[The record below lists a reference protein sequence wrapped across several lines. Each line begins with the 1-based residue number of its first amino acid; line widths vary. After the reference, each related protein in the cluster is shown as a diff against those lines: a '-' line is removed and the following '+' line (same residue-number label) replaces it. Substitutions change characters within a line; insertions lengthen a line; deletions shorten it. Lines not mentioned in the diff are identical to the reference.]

1 MGRSKVRPMLPDL
14 PCNRWMKSDVFD
26 LTTIFFLVMAVA
38 ILFKLWSVLGTR
50 TGEERPPYDPYS
62 PQDAANDDK
71 VVPLPGAR
79 KPDFEPQSEQEA
91 VQDNS
96 PKGWGS
102 IAEDGTPLA
111 KGLTSIAAR
120 DRSFD
125 PNEFLHGARI
135 AYEMIVTAFADGER
149 NQLESLLT
157 PPVFD
162 GFSSVITERESRKET
177 VSSTFIGIDDATL
190 VEAEMN
196 GTDARVTVKFRSK
209 LISATLNETG
219 EVTEGDPKKVREVT
233 DIWTFERD
241 TGAQDPNWRLAATE
255 AAN

>member
-1 MGRSKVRPMLPDL
+1 M
-14 PCNRWMKSDVFD
+14 FD
-26 LTTIFFLVMAVA
+26 LTTIIFLVMAVA
-38 ILFKLWSVLGTR
+38 ILFKLWTVLGTR

-62 PQDAANDDK
+62 PQNAANDDK
-71 VVPLPGAR
+71 VVTLPGVA
-79 KPDFEPQSEQEA
+79 KPDTDIQPDPEV
-91 VQDNS
+91 VQDNRPS
-96 PKGWGS
+96 GWGNL
-102 IAEDGTPLA
+102 AEDGTPLA
-111 KGLTSIAAR
+111 DGLTSIAAR

-135 AYEMIVTAFADGER
+135 AYEMIVTAFAEGDR
-149 NQLESLLT
+149 KQLEMLLT

-190 VEAEMN
+190 VEAEMS
-196 GTDARVTVKFRSK
+196 GSDARLTVKFRSK